1 MIFQD
6 FGESAPP
13 PTYLYQ
19 NLKRCYKINNL
30 THEWKCSVKA
40 TSLGR
45 KLILRCS
52 DFFKSCD
59 MIFRD
64 LLGYPRIESEVFE
77 AMNQIALVTSYSWDL
92 FPPILISRFMLRG
105 LPHFICGDQQN
116 PLVIISDCLT
126 ISDDFFIKIF
136 VKNFC

>member
-1 MIFQD
+1 
-6 FGESAPP
+6 
-13 PTYLYQ
+13 
-19 NLKRCYKINNL
+19 
-30 THEWKCSVKA
+30 
-40 TSLGR
+40 
-45 KLILRCS
+45 
-52 DFFKSCD
+52 

-116 PLVIISDCLT
+116 PLVIISDCLAF
-126 ISDDFFIKIF
+126 SDDFFIKIF
-136 VKNFC
+136 VKNLC